1 MAYYMT
7 EERRRIVDNAREFA
21 VNEVRPRAAEI
32 DEKDQFPVD
41 LFIRCGELGLT
52 SINVGQEYGGSGIDL
67 TTFTLGVE
75 EISKEC
81 ATLGLALIAHAPAAA
96 MALSVQGTEEQKQR
110 WLRPMASGTSIGAYC
125 VTEPTGVADPSMWSC
140 KATQDG
146 DEWVIEGTKV
156 FVSNIGVADFYV
168 VKTVTGEY
176 DAAAGA
182 GETHFVVEKDTPGFR
197 VEKIEDKLGWRGSN
211 TGVLRF
217 DGVRVP
223 ALNKLGGFNL
233 ATAECP
239 QIYYYEFVAC
249 GGVALGMCE
258 TAYEKAFQYALKRPT
273 KSGAPYYFVYES
285 MRTRLAAMRAD
296 VDALRGYIYDRTS
309 RIDEGE
315 ISMGQSLLVKAYAWR
330 VAERVCSQALD
341 LHGAVGVVKGSGV
354 EQLLR
359 DAKVGQIGGGQY
371 DMLLDAAGLALGAEA
386 KSS

>member
-1 MAYYMT
+1 
-7 EERRRIVDNAREFA
+7 
-21 VNEVRPRAAEI
+21 
-32 DEKDQFPVD
+32 
-41 LFIRCGELGLT
+41 
-52 SINVGQEYGGSGIDL
+52 
-67 TTFTLGVE
+67 
-75 EISKEC
+75 
-81 ATLGLALIAHAPAAA
+81 
-96 MALSVQGTEEQKQR
+96 
-110 WLRPMASGTSIGAYC
+110 
-125 VTEPTGVADPSMWSC
+125 MWSC
-140 KATQDG
+140 TATKDG
-146 DEWVIEGTKV
+146 DDWVIDGTKI
-156 FVSNIGVADFYV
+156 FVSNIGVADYYV

-176 DAAAGA
+176 DATTGA
-182 GETHFVVEKDTPGFR
+182 GQTHFMVEKGTPGFR

-239 QIYYYEFVAC
+239 HIYYCEFVAC

-258 TAYEKAFQYALKRPT
+258 TAYEMAFQYALKRPT
-273 KSGAPYYFVYES
+273 KSGTPYYFVYES

-315 ISMGQSLLVKAYAWR
+315 ISMGHSLLVKAYAWR
-330 VAERVCSQALD
+330 VAERVCSQAMD

-354 EQLLR
+354 ERLLR

-371 DMLLDAAGLALGAEA
+371 EHAPRCRGPSARGGSHAELTPRCRQESLPLFRAHHGCASRAAAFSARARSRGSRRVLDAARRRSAALAACRSARRAAAWLRWRYRRRRPR
-386 KSS
+386 